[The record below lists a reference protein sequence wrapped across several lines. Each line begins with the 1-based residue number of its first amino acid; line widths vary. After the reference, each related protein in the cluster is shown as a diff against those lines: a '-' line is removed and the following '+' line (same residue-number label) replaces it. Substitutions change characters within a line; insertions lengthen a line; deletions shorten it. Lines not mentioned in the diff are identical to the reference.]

1 MRAVIIYMCVLT
13 VAVFAQTLQEAPEK
27 WSVPERIDIINQYS
41 ENATMP
47 YISADGQKIYMRS
60 YGISVSEKTDT
71 GWAYPYK
78 LNDHFNNHIV
88 EDPVISPN
96 GKRLYFTWYY
106 PSWTVWYSD
115 WDDSLNDWGPA
126 TYTGYNVNWDGGRAV
141 SAPDDSTLIVQKGL
155 SLYISHY
162 NKILEEWSYATKWP
176 DDIYG
181 FSTIWGAFIQNGLIK
196 VYLNIPESHES
207 DWPSLSDN
215 DLSVCYLDSSRPS
228 GYSILY
234 KLNISNWS
242 DSMYNAGEFMNR
254 WEAYPSLSA
263 DGRTMIFLAKYDS
276 ISAIYES
283 HMLIDE
289 NGNPVTSVVEEKDAI
304 VHGHFL
310 EQNYPNPFNP
320 TTNISFSLP
329 VNAKVKLE
337 IFNALGQKVY
347 TLANGDI
354 QAGIHT
360 VSFDASSLASGIYFY
375 TISADGID
383 GSSFNDTKKMLL
395 LK

>member
-88 EDPVISPN
+88 ENPVISPN

-115 WDDSLNDWGPA
+115 WDDSLNDWGAA
-126 TYTGYNVNWDGGRAV
+126 TYAGYNVNWDGGRAV
-141 SAPDDSTLIVQKGL
+141 SAPDDSTLIVQKGG
-155 SLYISHY
+155 SLYLSTFDKE
-162 NKILEEWSYATKWP
+162 NGNWSYATKWP

-181 FSTIWGAFIQNGLIK
+181 FATNWGAFIQNKFEK
-196 VYLNIPESHES
+196 VYLNTAKVTNVNGNIEVEE
-207 DWPSLSDN
+207 DITL
-215 DLSVCYLDSSRPS
+215 CYIDSSRPS

-242 DSMYNAGEFMNR
+242 DSMYYASEILNR

-263 DGRTMIFLAKYDS
+263 DGKTMIFLAKYDS
-276 ISAIYES
+276 ISAVYES
-283 HMLIDE
+283 HMIIDE
-289 NGNPVTSVVEEKDAI
+289 NGNPLSVEREEKNSPLIPDRI
-304 VHGHFL
+304 NF
-310 EQNYPNPFNP
+310 YDPFPNPFNP
-320 TTNISFSLP
+320 EVNIEYEVLEGMEL
-329 VNAKVKLE
+329 KLAIYNLLGEE
-337 IFNALGQKVY
+337 IWRNEKRYHPRGNYTRKFNM
-347 TLANGDI
+347 
-354 QAGIHT
+354 AGY
-360 VSFDASSLASGIYFY
+360 SSGIY
-375 TISADGID
+375 
-383 GSSFNDTKKMLL
+383 LL
-395 LK
+395 GLFTSEENLFRKIILIK

>member
-88 EDPVISPN
+88 ENPVISPN

-126 TYTGYNVNWDGGRAV
+126 TYAGYNVNWDGGRAV
-141 SAPDDSTLIVQKGL
+141 SAPDDSTLIVQKGFGL
-155 SLYISHY
+155 FISRY
-162 NKILEEWSYATKWP
+162 NSISGEWSYAEKWP
-176 DDIYG
+176 DEIYG
-181 FSTIWGAFIQNGLIK
+181 MSTDWGAYVQNDLIK
-196 VYLNIPESHES
+196 VYRTFPNS
-207 DWPSLSDN
+207 DAPNGVRDINN
-215 DLSVCYLDSSRPS
+215 DLCVNYIDTTRPS
-228 GYSILY
+228 GYSIVY

-242 DSMYNAGEFMNR
+242 DSMYYAGAIQNR
-254 WEAYPSLSA
+254 WEVYPSVTH

-276 ISAIYES
+276 ISAVYES

-289 NGNPVTSVVEEKDAI
+289 NGNPLSVEREEKNSPLIPDRI
-304 VHGHFL
+304 NF
-310 EQNYPNPFNP
+310 YDPFPNPFNP
-320 TTNISFSLP
+320 EVNIEYEVLEGMEL
-329 VNAKVKLE
+329 KLAIYNLLGEE
-337 IFNALGQKVY
+337 IWRNGKRYHPRGNYTRKFNM
-347 TLANGDI
+347 
-354 QAGIHT
+354 AGY
-360 VSFDASSLASGIYFY
+360 SSGIYLLGLF
-375 TISADGID
+375 TSEENL
-383 GSSFNDTKKMLL
+383 FKKIILI
-395 LK
+395 K